1 MPPLALLIQYFWV
14 AAFLTLM
21 LSVCIADESGTSSVE
36 ESYASTSQERLLE
49 SEQDLRFE
57 TASYLDSTTA
67 TSYSSRSN
75 NYQNSS
81 YHSVN
86 WISGLYLKAGPTFV
100 LGKDLLAEQLDTG
113 YSINGGVRQPIGSGL
128 GGNNFFLDLGGSYLS
143 AFGEQIRTIPG
154 EEFDTNTIPNAPNV
168 SLGIVDDAFNLKL
181 TEVRRGGVHCGLGYY
196 WGPSIDNHCNDP
208 QVRFATILGGRLSHI
223 HGVFATDQINQI
235 RFPPVNPPGNGDVI
249 VPRPSDSRTD
259 TSGGLYVNTQV
270 ILLRRNAGC
279 GIMQF
284 TVDGEFAHDWI
295 NLDGFK
301 SGGLGTASILFGFLF
316 SH

>member
-21 LSVCIADESGTSSVE
+21 HSVCIADESGTSSVE
-36 ESYASTSQERLLE
+36 ESYASTSQEGLLE

-57 TASYLDSTTA
+57 TASYLDSSTA

-86 WISGLYLKAGPTFV
+86 RISGLYLKAGPTFV

-154 EEFDTNTIPNAPNV
+154 EEFDTDPVQNV

-196 WGPSIDNHCNDP
+196 WGPSIDNRCNDP

-223 HGVFATDQINQI
+223 HGVFETDQII
-235 RFPPVNPPGNGDVI
+235 FPPVDSSGDGDVI
-249 VPRPSDSRTD
+249 VPRPPPNSHTD

-270 ILLRRNAGC
+270 ILLRRNAGR

-284 TVDGEFAHDWI
+284 TIDGEFAHDWI

-301 SGGLGTASILFGFLF
+301 SGGLGTASILFGFLL